1 MALNNEGYIHIEE
14 DCSSTPVLPAIAE
27 SSDLRKA
34 KIVNLRNVA
43 MTPAVYATN
52 PKDIIR
58 VKVLD
63 TIMPLSRTPW
73 TNAHSV
79 IKPTSAETN

>member
-1 MALNNEGYIHIEE
+1 MALNIKGYIRIEE
-14 DCSSTPVLPAIAE
+14 DCSSTPALPASAE
-27 SSDLRKA
+27 SSNVRKA

-58 VKVLD
+58 VKALD

-79 IKPTSAETN
+79 IKPTSAESN